1 MVWDRL
7 RTLCAQVCGIWWGAS
22 EGTEESGRWNCCAS
36 SLRSHYEVLSD
47 WTRRNI
53 TPLLKWKKKK
63 DSWNYRSLIL
73 CAWQDHRAHPSVN
86 CTITHGKQI
95 TSVSQHVFSKGKWCL
110 ADVMIFCNGCTALLK
125 CGDVKLMDWI
135 LRIEMG
141 WIIEFRWLQSVV
153 WCPGGDQWWVGTLRG
168 LHWSWYFTSLMVV
181 WKVGLNAS
189 QQVCEWHKAECCSQ
203 HTGVKV
209 AILRDLDRLKSWAH
223 ASLMKCSKV
232 QVLLFR

>member
-1 MVWDRL
+1 MHKYVVFGEVHL
-7 RTLCAQVCGIWWGAS
+7 RVLRKVADETAVHHLWEVI
-22 EGTEESGRWNCCAS
+22 TS
-36 SLRSHYEVLSD
+36 SQWLDKKKH
-47 WTRRNI
+47 NPI
-53 TPLLKWKKKK
+53 IKKMKKK
-63 DSWNYRSLIL
+63 DSWNYRLLIL
-73 CAWQDHRAHPSVN
+73 CAWQDHRTHPSVN
-86 CTITHGKQI
+86 CTITHEKQI

-110 ADVMIFCNGCTALLK
+110 ADLMIFCNGCTALLK
-125 CGDVKLMDWI
+125 CGDVKLIDWI
-135 LRIEMG
+135 LRIKMG

-168 LHWSWYFTSLMVV
+168 LHRSWYFTSLMVV

-203 HTGVKV
+203 HIGVKV